1 MSLHLRPLRYR
12 PRSPCKNL
20 IHHWVPGEP
29 VWLVGE
35 TYPQLPEISFEETRE
50 CFQTALPEEVRPPD
64 AMIQIVPLSAA
75 HATEIVALTN
85 LAFPA
90 SFAKGRVK

>member
-1 MSLHLRPLRYR
+1 M
-12 PRSPCKNL
+12 
-20 IHHWVPGEP
+20 
-29 VWLVGE
+29 
-35 TYPQLPEISFEETRE
+35 SFEETRE
-50 CFQTALPEEVRPPD
+50 CFQTVLPEEVRPPD

-75 HATEIVALTN
+75 HATEILALTN